1 MTNLFFSRKTL
12 ILAAFAVLGGLNF
25 AAPQAQAGITDSL
38 QRCNTNIKGRWIK
51 CCETV
56 IKRQGKPLW
65 MLESQGSC
73 STSVV
78 CSKKTRR
85 INITLLAVRPVRCIL
100 RLPIRDNQGSQPIL
114 VPVQQR
120 SGNK

>member
-56 IKRQGKPLW
+56 IKREGKPLW
-65 MLESQGSC
+65 MLEAQGSC
-73 STSVV
+73 QTSVV
-78 CSKKTRR
+78 CTRGSSGVTR
-85 INITLLAVRPVRCIL
+85 SLVVAMRPTRCVLLIP
-100 RLPIRDNQGSQPIL
+100 NENSQGTIPT
-114 VPVQQR
+114 PNRQR
-120 SGNK
+120 QVKD